1 MNICVINGSP
11 KSDTSIT
18 LQTTRFLQVVFPE
31 INFQIIHAGNHI
43 RMLEKDF
50 SPALEAIR
58 NSDIILFSYPV
69 YTFIVPSQLHRF
81 IELMK
86 ESGQDFSDKAFCQ
99 ISTSKHFYDVTA
111 HTFIADNCADMN
123 IKNLGSLSADMDDL
137 LTKQGQKDAVNFMK
151 LVLFRFENKITE
163 PFMALQHTSVPGKI
177 PAYKKSFTETEKS
190 QDKTI
195 CIVCD
200 LRPEDKNLK
209 NMIED
214 FISLS
219 PYQVKVV
226 NIFEYKFQG
235 GCTGC
240 FHCAVNGTCFWKD
253 GFDKFLRNEIQT
265 CDSIVYAFTIKDHSM
280 GSLFKTYDDH
290 QFCNG
295 HRTVTSGLPFG
306 YIVNGDLKAEPNLR
320 VIIEA
325 RSEVGGN
332 FLAGVAT
339 NAEEISVLSKTLVY
353 AMKNKLLFPKT
364 FWGEGGM
371 RIFRD
376 LIYVMRGFM
385 KEDHRFYKAR
395 GIYKTLPNKQK
406 KRIIMMQFVGL
417 LMRASKKSKS
427 GTKMMNQG
435 MLMPY
440 EKLLEKTR
448 NQMASQK

>member
-11 KSDTSIT
+11 KSETSIT

-31 INFQIIHAGNHI
+31 INFQILHAGNHI

-58 NSDIILFSYPV
+58 NCDVILFSYPV
-69 YTFIVPSQLHRF
+69 YTFIAPSQLHRF

-86 ESGQDFSDKAFCQ
+86 ESKEDFSKKAFCQ
-99 ISTSKHFYDVTA
+99 ISTSKHFFDVTA

-123 IKNLGSLSADMDDL
+123 IRNLGSLSADMDDL
-137 LTKQGQKDAVNFMK
+137 LTEKGQEDAVKFMK
-151 LVLFRFENKITE
+151 LVQFRFENNITE
-163 PFMALQHTSVPGKI
+163 PFFSLQHTTNPSIVPE
-177 PAYKKSFTETEKS
+177 YTRCFTETEKTS
-190 QDKTI
+190 DKTV

-200 LRPEDKNLK
+200 LRPDDENLK

-214 FISLS
+214 FKAIT
-219 PYQVKVV
+219 PHQVKLV
-226 NIFEYKFQG
+226 NLFEYKFQG

-240 FHCAVNGTCFWKD
+240 FHCAVNGDCFWKD

-265 CDSIVYAFTIKDHSM
+265 CDSIIYAFTIKDHSM
-280 GSLFKTYDDH
+280 GSLFKTYDDR

-320 VIIEA
+320 IIIDA

-332 FLAGVAT
+332 FLSGVAT
-339 NAEEISVLSKTLVY
+339 NAEEISSLSQTLSY
-353 AMKNKLLFPKT
+353 AIENKLLFPKT

-376 LIYVMRGFM
+376 LIYIMRGLM

-395 GIYKTLPNKQK
+395 GIYKTLPTKQK
-406 KRIIMMQFVGL
+406 KRLLTMNLVGF
-417 LMRASKKSKS
+417 LMRASAKSK
-427 GTKMMNQG
+427 GGAKMMNQG

-448 NQMASQK
+448 NQMASKK